1 MKDPIIPNV
10 IYSVGELRDA
20 FNTLKIECVRQISA
34 EKGLVS
40 TPAYIQ
46 ATEVIKSLGMLGHFQ
61 DAQFIGLSAPP
72 SELSM
77 ALGEESQPFYESYA
91 LSQYALMTAEEVAE
105 YPAAMRKL
113 G

>member
-1 MKDPIIPNV
+1 MKNPITPNV

-20 FNTLKIECVRQISA
+20 FIAAKADCVREALA
-34 EKGLVS
+34 ERDFGK
-40 TPAYIQ
+40 TPCYCRAVN
-46 ATEVIKSLGMLGHFQ
+46 VIKSLGMLAHFQ

-77 ALGEESQPFYESYA
+77 ALGDESQPFYESYA
-91 LSQYALMTAEEVAE
+91 RSQYALMTAEEVAE
-105 YPAAMRKL
+105 YPAAMRKP